1 VVLAPNQRDTQSTRF
16 MGFHTVLQTQSDFI
30 GSLREARKL
39 ASHISAVNQLDVY
52 VYSSFYVYFEQYLY
66 IEGVAALSMGLAATA
81 IFALSLVILRNLF
94 ASLLILSTIAMIL
107 VDLFGVMALWSISL
121 NAVSA
126 VNLSMAIGIS
136 VEFCIHVTVAF
147 LRSRGS
153 RDFRVAQALIGVGSS
168 VVSGITLTKFLG
180 VIALI
185 AAPSAIFRVYYFRM
199 YFAIVLL
206 GASHGLIFL
215 PVLLSLV
222 GPRTPGSDADAE
234 ADADADGKRGA
245 SAVPSDSAGDLYA
258 SLKDDGCRENAR

>member
-1 VVLAPNQRDTQSTRF
+1 
-16 MGFHTVLQTQSDFI
+16 
-30 GSLREARKL
+30 
-39 ASHISAVNQLDVY
+39 
-52 VYSSFYVYFEQYLY
+52 
-66 IEGVAALSMGLAATA
+66 
-81 IFALSLVILRNLF
+81 
-94 ASLLILSTIAMIL
+94 
-107 VDLFGVMALWSISL
+107 
-121 NAVSA
+121 
-126 VNLSMAIGIS
+126 MAIGIS

-222 GPRTPGSDADAE
+222 GPRTLGSDADAE

-258 SLKDDGCRENAR
+258 SLKDDGR